1 MESAQSVWQSALLLI
16 KPAVTEFSYKNW
28 ILTLEPLIIMNDTLI
43 LVSEKDLFRD
53 TIIVQGYLDQIRR
66 CVTMAAGR
74 PLEVNIVLNNEREAY
89 IKKPESE
96 STVSGSKNTQFN
108 PKYTFDTFVVGESN
122 RFACAA
128 AKAVAQTPA
137 LAYNPLFIYGG
148 VGLGKTHLM
157 HAIAHMMIENNPNIK
172 IIYTT
177 IETFMNELIEAIQN
191 SPNNSVQYATKFR
204 EKYRSVDVLMIDDI
218 QFISRKEGTQ
228 LEFFHTFN
236 ALKENNKQIII
247 TSDKH
252 PREIHMLEER
262 LRTRFEWGIIAD
274 ILPPDIETKIAILR
288 RKATQDG
295 IEIGDDVLYYLADN
309 NTNENI
315 RELEGALN
323 RIVAFSN
330 LHGKPINLSLAK
342 QAFRDMLPRAPQ
354 RVITADDIKKVVSEL
369 YGISP
374 GDLASSRRDSSIV
387 VPRHI
392 CIYLMR
398 SMLNMPFADIGAAL
412 GNRHHTSIMHSVSKI
427 EEELNKGSAVAGV
440 INDLKHRLEHL

>member
-16 KPAVTEFSYKNW
+16 KPVVTEFSYKNW

-43 LVSEKDLFRD
+43 LAAESELSRN
-53 TIIVQGYLDQIRR
+53 TIVQGYLDRVKQYVAI
-66 CVTMAAGR
+66 AAGR
-74 PLEVNIVLNNEREAY
+74 PLDVVIVLDSEKYAY
-89 IKKPESE
+89 IKDPDSE
-96 STVSGSKNTQFN
+96 SAASSSRSTQFN

-122 RFACAA
+122 RLACAA
-128 AKAVAQTPA
+128 ARAVAQSPA
-137 LAYNPLFIYGG
+137 MAYNPLFIYGG

-191 SPNNSVQYATKFR
+191 SPNNSVQYATRFR

-252 PREIHMLEER
+252 PKEINMLEER
-262 LRTRFEWGIIAD
+262 LRTRFEWGLTAD

-295 IEIGDDVLYYLADN
+295 IEVGDDVLYYLADN
-309 NTNENI
+309 GSNENI

-323 RIVAFSN
+323 RMVAFSN
-330 LHGKPINLSLAK
+330 LHGKPISLSLA
-342 QAFRDMLPRAPQ
+342 QEAFKDIFPHVTTKSVTCA
-354 RVITADDIKKVVSEL
+354 DIKRVVSEL

-374 GDLASSRRDSSIV
+374 ADLASSRRDAAIV
-387 VPRHI
+387 LPRHI

-398 SMLNMPFADIGAAL
+398 SMLNMPLADIGAEL
-412 GNRHHTSIMHSVSKI
+412 GNRHHTSVMHSVNKI
-427 EEELNKGSAVAGV
+427 EEELTKGSAITGV
-440 INDLKHRLEHL
+440 ITDLKHRLEHL